1 MLLEHAIAGF
11 WKRSLAFIIDII
23 LVGIIGFCIVL
34 LLGDFYYRHPVLLS
48 LLGYL
53 LTLPYFMI
61 GDSYIL
67 QGQTLGKKLL
77 NINVATADQKFLSLK
92 QAFIR
97 SSILLLVF
105 CFNTLHFYIE
115 NEILRLSIQTFL
127 AVLAATFGYL
137 YIFNRHTRQTLHDLL
152 VKSYVFDQKSPA
164 AEVVKIWKYH
174 YLFLVIFIGLNIT
187 GIVVPYQESRV
198 DPVAIKVNQLFAH
211 SKDILQIKTG
221 KYSSKGTPIH
231 TLQFIVPNPDLVNSS
246 EFEQYVHSTLQTQM
260 PELFTGQQRV
270 EMQFFSGAQFGIY
283 YQYFSKWVKP
293 EEI

>member
-1 MLLEHAIAGF
+1 MLLEHAVAGF
-11 WKRSLAFIIDII
+11 WKRSLAFIIDLI
-23 LVGIIGFCIVL
+23 LLGFICFCIML
-34 LLGDFYYRHPVLLS
+34 LLGDYYYQHPLLFS

-97 SSILLLVF
+97 SSILLLLF
-105 CFNTLHFYIE
+105 CFNPLKFYID
-115 NEILRLSIQTFL
+115 NDVLRLAFEIFL
-127 AVLAATFGYL
+127 IIFSAVFGYL

-152 VKSYVFDQKSPA
+152 VKSYVFDLKSP
-164 AEVVKIWKYH
+164 ETEITKIWKYH

-187 GIVVPYQESRV
+187 GVIVPYQESRV

-221 KYSSKGTPIH
+221 NFSSKGTPIH
-231 TLQFIVPNPDLVNSS
+231 TFQFIVSNPDLVNSS
-246 EFEQYVHSTLQTQM
+246 EFEQNIYKTLVTQM
-260 PELFTGQQRV
+260 PEIFTGQQRV
-270 EMQFFSGAQFGIY
+270 EIQFLSCAQFGV
-283 YQYFSKWVKP
+283 YFRNYSKLIQP